1 MKKIIRLLVS
11 AIFFAI
17 ILYITFVF
25 DFKNKNVVRIVAAIS
40 SIFLQDIYLVMKDTF
55 KDLFSK
61 DDWKTS
67 QRTLEKKG
75 IINDETYIRISF
87 AYLFRIKVK
96 DKYFLV
102 QNTRR
107 NIFQPVGGAYK
118 FNSKENEYL
127 RENISFEYDKN
138 IPVDEVTEFDYRL
151 RIKNKD
157 LRKFFERFDK
167 TENRENFNDLSREF
181 IEEIFKQS
189 ILKKSDFGILSYS
202 FCGRHI
208 TKIEKSVFEKHE
220 ILLADIIEVKLS
232 DKQILMFNDLM
243 EKKSGKYLFA
253 TAEEIERQGVKVGS
267 QDLEECITNHTYK
280 ILTQNNDKLTMRNK
294 VNKIYQVKM

>member
-1 MKKIIRLLVS
+1 
-11 AIFFAI
+11 
-17 ILYITFVF
+17 
-25 DFKNKNVVRIVAAIS
+25 
-40 SIFLQDIYLVMKDTF
+40 
-55 KDLFSK
+55 
-61 DDWKTS
+61 
-67 QRTLEKKG
+67 
-75 IINDETYIRISF
+75 SF